1 MEGLDAEDVN
11 RILAA
16 LAAKKDTPVE
26 CPTCGASVPS
36 TARRCPRCGE
46 PIATQSTTCPRCQ
59 GSIPPGADKCPV
71 CGYALAASAP
81 RSTPSRVACIA
92 CGELIPAGSVDCPS
106 CGAPQVRPMER
117 ARSDED
123 ETLPLLKDSSSYLV
137 KESTPEEAYR
147 LFLIAQRAGKK
158 GMVITRLFPA
168 KVRERFG
175 LSDLPIVW
183 LSNVGKEDSV
193 RPKDLEKLSLSAE
206 QFLVREKG
214 VILLD
219 AVEYLVTNNNFLTVL
234 RLVQAVRDQAAVN
247 NGVLLLSVN
256 PSTLDAHQ
264 MTLLEREVDR
274 VVDASAGPPST
285 GSG

>member
-1 MEGLDAEDVN
+1 
-11 RILAA
+11 
-16 LAAKKDTPVE
+16 
-26 CPTCGASVPS
+26 
-36 TARRCPRCGE
+36 
-46 PIATQSTTCPRCQ
+46 
-59 GSIPPGADKCPV
+59 
-71 CGYALAASAP
+71 
-81 RSTPSRVACIA
+81 
-92 CGELIPAGSVDCPS
+92 
-106 CGAPQVRPMER
+106 MER

-123 ETLPLLKDSSSYLV
+123 ETLPLLKDSCSYLV

-234 RLVQAVRDQAAVN
+234 RLVQAVRDQAAAE
-247 NGVLLLSVN
+247 NGALPLSVKS
-256 PSTLDAHQ
+256 STLAAPQTTPLGRAISH
-264 MTLLEREVDR
+264 
-274 VVDASAGPPST
+274 VVDASPRPPS
-285 GSG
+285 